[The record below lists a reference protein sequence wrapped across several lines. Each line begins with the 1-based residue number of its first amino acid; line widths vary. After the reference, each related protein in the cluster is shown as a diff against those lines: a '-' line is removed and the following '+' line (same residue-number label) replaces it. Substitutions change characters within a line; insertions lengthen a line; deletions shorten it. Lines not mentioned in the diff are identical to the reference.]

1 MEDSTKI
8 DVVFNA
14 GKLLLLH
21 TKGEVNE
28 IYFKD
33 SNNLLM
39 MPLKNFNKNL
49 DLGNQ
54 SLEKEI

>member
-14 GKLLLLH
+14 GKLLQLH

-33 SNNLLM
+33 SNNLVM